1 MIGRRRQRIEHLC
14 RSYLTRKLSVIPEE
28 YEMELTVPIHTTD
41 VAAYIE
47 GVGDRLFSIRPA
59 TAVYVS
65 VFLEYVLRICETME
79 VGVDVCVPPAANVIE
94 RTRFDSDLGIM
105 FVVIGAFCILLV
117 HII

>member
-1 MIGRRRQRIEHLC
+1 MSRRRRIEQLC
-14 RSYLTRKLSVIPEE
+14 RSYLSQSTAPETMPE
-28 YEMELTVPIHTTD
+28 RPAD
-41 VAAYIE
+41 VADYIE

-65 VFLEYVLRICETME
+65 VFLEYVLQICKTA
-79 VGVDVCVPPAANVIE
+79 GVDACVPPAANVLE
-94 RTRFDSDLGIM
+94 KTRFDSDLGIM